1 MMPDPVSEGLQ
12 PFFEQ
17 LAGLS
22 AVNRAF
28 AVHFG
33 ELRPTATRIAD
44 AKLAP
49 TLPALTTET
58 APTRLASAEPSPT
71 ARSARRDRPAT
82 AKRKPPATAR
92 LRPRRTAPA
101 TPPTPAPVA
110 TATALGRAAGWDTGC
125 QAESISGGGGTLNN

>member
-1 MMPDPVSEGLQ
+1 MNGDVDEAEKIAKAMMPGPVSEGLQ

-71 ARSARRDRPAT
+71 DRDR
-82 AKRKPPATAR
+82 KRVSSGKGVSGLVVLGGRR
-92 LRPRRTAPA
+92 LIIK
-101 TPPTPAPVA
+101 
-110 TATALGRAAGWDTGC
+110 
-125 QAESISGGGGTLNN
+125 QKKKS

>member
-1 MMPDPVSEGLQ
+1 MNGEGDEAEKIAKAGVPGPVCVGLQ

-17 LAGLS
+17 LAGLA

-82 AKRKPPATAR
+82 EKRKPHATAR
-92 LRPRRTAPA
+92 QI
-101 TPPTPAPVA
+101 
-110 TATALGRAAGWDTGC
+110 GRASCRERVW
-125 QAESISGGGGTLNN
+125 QYV